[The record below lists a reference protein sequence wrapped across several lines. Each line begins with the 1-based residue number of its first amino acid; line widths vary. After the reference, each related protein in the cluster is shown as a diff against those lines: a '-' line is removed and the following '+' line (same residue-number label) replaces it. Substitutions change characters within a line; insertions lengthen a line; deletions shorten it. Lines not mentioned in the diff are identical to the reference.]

1 VLGPLSISCIL
12 DTTDSYALAFYIVAG
27 IMIASAVVAFFIVR
41 APKREA
47 RAGAP
52 QAEEARA

>member
-1 VLGPLSISCIL
+1 MCYADPSQRSTRTYSC
-12 DTTDSYALAFYIVAG
+12 ALAFYIVAG
-27 IMIASAVVAFFIVR
+27 IMIASAVVAFIAR
-41 APKREA
+41 PPKRGA